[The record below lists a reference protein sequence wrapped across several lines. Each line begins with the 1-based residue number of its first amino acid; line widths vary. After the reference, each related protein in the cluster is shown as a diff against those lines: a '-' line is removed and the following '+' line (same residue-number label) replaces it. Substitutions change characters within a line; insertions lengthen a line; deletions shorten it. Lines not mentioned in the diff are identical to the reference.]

1 MPLVVPRT
9 SLALLVVLLAL
20 PSCSDRYTCPD
31 PIGPI
36 VRDECSVYAN
46 QYESLAVS
54 LRASVGPI
62 EVGAAV
68 GKQSVR
74 DPSELIQLL
83 KQQTLALCK
92 DFNTCRVRPFDYRK
106 RREEADRKYTAILA
120 IQQQLEQES
129 DADSKRRLVGALIN
143 VLSAGMEPPR
153 PKGKP
158 HGARCRFDKECADRL
173 GCCMDCVHGSYERV
187 PGRSHVRY
195 VAGRP
200 LPWGRCKRHC
210 FPCR

>member
-1 MPLVVPRT
+1 MTR
-9 SLALLVVLLAL
+9 ALCLLLLL

-31 PIGPI
+31 PMGPI
-36 VRDECSVYAN
+36 VRDDCSVYAN

-54 LRASVGPI
+54 VRASVGPI

-68 GKQSVR
+68 GKQSIR

-92 DFNTCRVRPFDYRK
+92 DFNTCRVPPMDYRR

-120 IQQQLEQES
+120 IQQQLEHET
-129 DADSKRRLVGALIN
+129 DAESKRKLVAALID
-143 VLSAGMEPPR
+143 VLSAGLERPR
-153 PKGKP
+153 PVGKP
-158 HGARCRFDKECADRL
+158 RGARCTFDKDCADGL
-173 GCCMDCVHGSYERV
+173 GCCKECTHGSHEHIPGTGNVRYV
-187 PGRSHVRY
+187 PGRE
-195 VAGRP
+195 
-200 LPWGRCKRHC
+200 LPWGRCARHC